1 MNNATQRSTIRIL
14 IGTAIGAALAAFNS
28 VRWMH
33 SASPGAPIWANVW
46 LVLCGI
52 SVLSGFWRLV
62 WYRNRRD
69 YFAEEMNH
77 RRSLTKDL
85 ARTGKGTSFTRAD

>member
-1 MNNATQRSTIRIL
+1 MNNATRRSTIRIL

-28 VRWMH
+28 ARWMH
-33 SASPGAPIWANVW
+33 NAGPDAPIWAKVW

-52 SVLSGFWRLV
+52 SVLSDFWRLV

-69 YFAEEMNH
+69 YFAEEMDH

-85 ARTGKGTSFTRAD
+85 ARTGKGMNSTRAD